1 MKDSSSQRAGLFS
14 ASNLLRSIN
23 KLSFIF
29 FYSVTRR
36 LYLQYKQIGR
46 REKKEPFTIIGLG
59 NRLSRDV

>member
-1 MKDSSSQRAGLFS
+1 M
-14 ASNLLRSIN
+14 
-23 KLSFIF
+23 LSFIF